1 MCTQYKIILLLQ
13 QTSWQYK
20 RLCDK
25 HINQSGIAIPEEFW
39 CGCTCLVVNTG
50 TKIPTILTINPRI
63 AMMNITNLQ
72 DHCSL
77 IFFAQVFTPRKRK
90 GNMIGH

>member
-1 MCTQYKIILLLQ
+1 MCTQNKIILLLQ
-13 QTSWQYK
+13 ETSWQCK

-25 HINQSGIAIPEEFW
+25 HKNQSGIAIPEEFW

-50 TKIPTILTINPRI
+50 TIIPTILTTNPRI

-72 DHCSL
+72 EHFSL

-90 GNMIGH
+90 GNTIVH